1 MTNWLAYANIRMIA
15 IYDHLEVKHLP
26 KDKTANHIKINEAMK
41 AEFLEKGFS
50 DASIR
55 SIGQRAGLTSAA
67 LYRHYRSKE
76 EMFCAVVE
84 PLVQEIQQRMM
95 QHKQVKYRMLDEKV
109 DSKMLFGESV
119 IDIVKEVIIP
129 HRTEFYL
136 LVKCANGT
144 RYENFVHDFVEANQG
159 DLADAIDCMKAQGY
173 PAIHLEK
180 EELHMLLSA
189 YMTAIIEPIIH
200 GYPDEQITAYLD
212 RMSDFFMPGWMS
224 IMGLSPKESQM

>member
-1 MTNWLAYANIRMIA
+1 
-15 IYDHLEVKHLP
+15 
-26 KDKTANHIKINEAMK
+26 MK
-41 AEFLEKGFS
+41 AEFLEKGYA

-55 SIGQRAGLTSAA
+55 SIGRRAGLTSAA

-84 PLVQEIQQRMM
+84 PLVQEIQQRIEH
-95 QHKQVKYRMLDEKV
+95 HKQVKYRMLDEKA
-109 DSKMLFGESV
+109 DSEMLFGESV

-129 HRTEFYL
+129 HKTEFYL

-212 RMSDFFMPGWMS
+212 RMRDFFMPGWMN